1 MGSGGRSGGGFGG
14 GRSSG
19 GFKSGSSSR
28 SSGSSSRSS
37 GSKSNNSSSTSTNA
51 STQYTKPSHSNKH
64 TKTDKNTN
72 TKTDKNLNVKN
83 TPTLNNPT
91 KAVQKSGS
99 LSPVAV
105 AGLAGLSAILIG
117 RQINRAAHRDQQ
129 TNNVE
134 YNQQTNNIEY
144 NQQINNVEYIQQG
157 LADCYICSNNNTR
170 DSLSDFEFTTS
181 SFEKMQDC
189 VTRYNEDKSSISDT
203 LCINFI
209 QCLKE
214 RNIID

>member
-28 SSGSSSRSS
+28 SNGSSSRSS
-37 GSKSNNSSSTSTNA
+37 GSSSGSSGHKSNNSSSTSTNTPIQP
-51 STQYTKPSHSNKH
+51 SQPSHSNKH
-64 TKTDKNTN
+64 ANTN
-72 TKTDKNLNVKN
+72 KNPNVKT

-91 KAVQKSGS
+91 KTVQKSGS

-117 RQINRAAHRDQQ
+117 RQINRAHRDQQ

-134 YNQQTNNIEY
+134 YNQQVNNIEY

-189 VTRYNEDKSSISDT
+189 VTRYNEDNNSISDT